1 MGGGCVT
8 ALLPNTRNLPFEPC
22 GRCKIDMMSADTLGA
37 SISQEQSA
45 STMPS
50 TTPIIPREM
59 ISAIPPFS
67 YAQAAKGRTPNS
79 LSSPMG
85 DITDSNS
92 IDTETKRTVSSDRRT
107 GTADTDRN
115 SAKRTASEGRIPAS
129 RSRVEKNEPELQ
141 RLEDKK
147 DEGVPGVSVKQKD
160 EAAQKVMSLPS
171 SPEYGTTSTS
181 TLPKEEDV
189 FSTGN
194 GSSESTWDKQSQSS
208 QNGSKPTEG
217 ATPEQ
222 QNNPVTSPAWDEE
235 IPTAPAFKEAPP
247 PTLNIWQQRK
257 EAQDAKSKAKQQL
270 TPPTKRSNSNGGQ
283 GGLNGVAKA
292 PDATTEAKRTEP
304 RRKGKTVPEEKI
316 GNDTPKGIN
325 KIAKVRNS
333 DDGMDHCC
341 KSSTDK
347 QLTRTFAD
355 KSPSTAMAAPPPP
368 GDAISWPTP
377 DSAVGE
383 EKKKSQPQ
391 QRLDDGEKE
400 KEKEVPKPSGK
411 KGWTHVPFVPTAV
424 FNTPLPQARRGGRG
438 PSGGSRDNPPR
449 NRNNAPGANGGDKPN
464 FGTSAIPNQA
474 TTTDKTK
481 PNASSLTLSS
491 TASKPKRSSSAGPS
505 IAKEQRKMGDHPGTE
520 KRKDSSTDE
529 SQIGLTKRTG
539 TSEARRPPIVPV
551 PATPQVSR
559 ASGRPT
565 NYETLPI
572 ATPVIH
578 NSNGNDKESRMI
590 ASEALPQPRGTGPE
604 RRSEGSIRQSDLPK
618 DFQGNLTGRER
629 GEERP
634 GRGRG
639 GHRGRGGATQ
649 ATYNAHLPNGHAYS
663 NGQPYQYQPPFSAQ
677 ARSFSNHER
686 MPSQSQ
692 AGLFGLS
699 PPHRTFR
706 STSRSHY
713 NPGYLPTN
721 GRFSNGPNSGPT
733 HLPSIQT
740 DLANMSAFQ
749 PGAQGIM
756 SAIPYNPYE
765 EQVTL
770 FDMVTMQMEYYFS
783 LDNLCKDM
791 FLRKHMDSQGY
802 VFLSVLA
809 GFNRIVALTT
819 DIEMIR
825 YVCFNSQKI
834 ELKPGQ
840 IWQDGRDRLRAREG
854 WKNFVLSID
863 QRDPSAQSDGPTPAP
878 SHTSSDST
886 YGFDDRQGISPRS
899 NPSSDPMEFP
909 YQSLNAI
916 APSAINATPP
926 NPMTNGTYPDSN
938 PPPLSASVSEF
949 SPSAHSHTSRRFGSP
964 DPRSHE
970 TKTFTNEDVQ
980 HLQIL
985 VRQPINSIYPPFHSA
1000 SSRTFS
1006 NGSIDGRNIG
1016 DELSR
1021 FAERQPRPVNGDVF
1035 ERWVHDRLSSSLK
1048 QH

>member
-8 ALLPNTRNLPFEPC
+8 ALLPKLRNLSSDIFGPC
-22 GRCKIDMMSADTLGA
+22 TIGMMSANNPAA
-37 SISQEQSA
+37 SLKQEQSVG
-45 STMPS
+45 TMSP
-50 TTPIIPREM
+50 TTYKISRET

-67 YAQAAKGRTPNS
+67 YAQAAKGRMPT
-79 LSSPMG
+79 SSPTPLG
-85 DITDSNS
+85 GITESNTA
-92 IDTETKRTVSSDRRT
+92 DTDTKRTVSSDRRT
-107 GTADTDRN
+107 GTVDTDRN
-115 SAKRTASEGRIPAS
+115 SAKRTASEGRLPDN
-129 RSRVEKNEPELQ
+129 RSRVDRNESQPNSLNDKMDELASGDPTK
-141 RLEDKK
+141 E
-147 DEGVPGVSVKQKD
+147 KD
-160 EAAQKVMSLPS
+160 EAAQKAISSPS

-194 GSSESTWDKQSQSS
+194 GSSDSTWDKQSQSS

-217 ATPEQ
+217 TASEHQSNPIAT
-222 QNNPVTSPAWDEE
+222 SAWDEE
-235 IPTAPAFKEAPP
+235 TPAAPAFKEAPP
-247 PTLNIWQQRK
+247 PAINFWQQRK
-257 EAQDAKSKAKQQL
+257 EAQDAKSKAKQQ
-270 TPPTKRSNSNGGQ
+270 PAPQTKQSNSNGGQ
-283 GGLNGVAKA
+283 GGLNSIAKA
-292 PDATTEAKRTEP
+292 PDATVETKKPES
-304 RRKGKTVPEEKI
+304 RRRGKAAPEEKAGI
-316 GNDTPKGIN
+316 DTPKGAN
-325 KIAKVRNS
+325 KDTKARNS
-333 DDGMDHCC
+333 DDGMEHCY
-341 KSSTDK
+341 K
-347 QLTRTFAD
+347 QLVVPQLTMTLAD
-355 KSPSTAMAAPPPP
+355 KSTPANMAAPPPPP

-383 EKKKSQPQ
+383 EKKKAQPQ
-391 QRLDDGEKE
+391 QKSDDGEKE
-400 KEKEVPKPSGK
+400 KEAPKPSGK

-438 PSGGSRDNPPR
+438 PSGGGRDNPPR
-449 NRNNAPGANGGDKPN
+449 GRNSASTANGAEKSNSGA
-464 FGTSAIPNQA
+464 FAASTQA
-474 TTTDKTK
+474 STTDRPKTNTNSF
-481 PNASSLTLSS
+481 PPSSAT
-491 TASKPKRSSSAGPS
+491 SKPKRSSSAGPS
-505 IAKEQRKMGDHPGTE
+505 IAKEQRRVGDHSGTE
-520 KRKDSSTDE
+520 KRKDSATE
-529 SQIGLTKRTG
+529 ENQNTSQAKRTI
-539 TSEARRPPIVPV
+539 TSESRRPPVVPV
-551 PATPQVSR
+551 PATPQVGR
-559 ASGRPT
+559 ASGRM
-565 NYETLPI
+565 NYENPSP
-572 ATPVIH
+572 ATPVLH
-578 NSNGNDKESRMI
+578 HSNDNDKDSRM
-590 ASEALPQPRGTGPE
+590 AVSEVPSQPRGHGPE

-618 DFQGNLTGRER
+618 DFQNNSSGRER
-629 GEERP
+629 GDERP

-639 GHRGRGGATQ
+639 GHRGRGGANHAGFNGQ
-649 ATYNAHLPNGHAYS
+649 LSNGHVYS

-686 MPSQSQ
+686 IPSQSQ
-692 AGLFGLS
+692 AGLFGPS

-713 NPGYLPTN
+713 NPGYVPAN

-854 WKNFVLSID
+854 WKNFVLSKE

-878 SHTSSDST
+878 NHPSGELTH
-886 YGFDDRQGISPRS
+886 GFDDRQGISPRS
-899 NPSSDPMEFP
+899 NPSNGQMDFP

-916 APSAINATPP
+916 APSAINAAPP
-926 NPMTNGTYPDSN
+926 NPMANGSYTDAN
-938 PPPLSASVSEF
+938 PPPLSAAVSEF
-949 SPSAHSHTSRRFGSP
+949 SPSAHSHTSRRFASP

-970 TKTFTNEDVQ
+970 TKPFTDEDVQ

-985 VRQPINSIYPPFHSA
+985 VRQPINSVHPPFHSA

-1006 NGSIDGRNIG
+1006 NGSIDGRNIN
-1016 DELSR
+1016 DELSK

-1035 ERWVHDRLSSSLK
+1035 ERWVHDRLRFSLK
-1048 QH
+1048 HH